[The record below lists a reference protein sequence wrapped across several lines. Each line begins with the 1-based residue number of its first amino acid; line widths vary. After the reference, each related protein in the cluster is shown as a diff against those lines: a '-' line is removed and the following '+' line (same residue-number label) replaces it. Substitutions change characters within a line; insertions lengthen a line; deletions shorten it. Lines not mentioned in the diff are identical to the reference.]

1 MDFKIIQRKKIWYL
15 ISGVLFIASILS
27 IAILKLNL
35 GIDFTGGSAL
45 EISLSDS
52 ANIENVNISDTSD
65 FAKYLNQNIS
75 TSATGAIT
83 VQKSSNGYILRFKEI
98 SQNDKET
105 LINSIKEKVDPEM
118 KEVSF
123 EAIGPVLGNELKKKT
138 IKAIAISLIAI
149 ILYVAYAFRK
159 SSYPVK
165 SWKYGVVAIVGLAF
179 NITVTVGIFTILSKV
194 LNIEIDSLFI
204 TALLTI
210 LGYAINDTIV
220 TYDRIRENVQRRNGN
235 FDDIVNT
242 SINET
247 MTRTI
252 NTTVTTLF
260 SLLAV
265 FFFGGE
271 SIRMFALALIIGITL
286 GTYSSIFIASPLLTT
301 IYNIENKKKSK

>member
-15 ISGVLFIASILS
+15 ISGILFTLSILS
-27 IAILKLNL
+27 IAVFKLNL

-45 EISLSDS
+45 GIQLSEN
-52 ANIENVNISDTSD
+52 ANIINSVNINDTSE
-65 FAKYLNQNIS
+65 FAKYLNQNIANSS
-75 TSATGAIT
+75 TGTIT

-98 SQNDKET
+98 SQEEKES
-105 LINSIKEKVDPEM
+105 LLSSIKEIDPDV

-123 EAIGPVLGNELKKKT
+123 EAIGPILGNELKKKT

-165 SWKYGVVAIVGLAF
+165 SWKYGIVAIVGLAF
-179 NITVTVGIFTILSKV
+179 NITVTVGFFAALSKF

-220 TYDRIRENVQRRNGN
+220 TYDRIRENVQRRNGE
-235 FDDIVNT
+235 FSEIVNT

-260 SLLAV
+260 SLFAV

-271 SIRMFALALIIGITL
+271 SIKMFALALIIGITL
-286 GTYSSIFIASPLLTT
+286 GTYSSIFIASPLLTS
-301 IYNIENKKKSK
+301 IHKFESRKNK